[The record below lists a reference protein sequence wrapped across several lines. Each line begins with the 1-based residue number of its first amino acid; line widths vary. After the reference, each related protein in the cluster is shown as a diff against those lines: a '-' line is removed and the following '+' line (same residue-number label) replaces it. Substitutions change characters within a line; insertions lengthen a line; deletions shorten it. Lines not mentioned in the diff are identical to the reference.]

1 MSINQLI
8 FKEELPIPEDINV
21 DIDDNYLVKIQGPKG
36 EIVKD
41 FSPRKLNISK
51 NKYKIYK
58 ENNKIIIEVYIKGK
72 RGKSLLYTLA
82 SKIKNSIKGVIE
94 GYVYKLKIVHTH
106 FPINVKVKGD
116 TVYIENFIGE
126 RSPRVAKILGK
137 YTQVKVEGEDVIIS
151 GIDKDEVSQTAFNIQ
166 LATKIKDKDP
176 RKFLDGIYV
185 YYRGK

>member
-1 MSINQLI
+1 MSINQII
-8 FKEELPIPEDINV
+8 FREELTMPEGVNV
-21 DIDDNYLVKIQGPKG
+21 DIDDNYIIKIRGPKG

-41 FSPRKLNISK
+41 FSPKKLNISK

-58 ENNKIIIEVYIKGK
+58 ENNKIIIEVYIKGR
-72 RGKSLLYTLA
+72 RGKALLYTLL
-82 SKIKNSIKGVIE
+82 SKIRNSIKGVIE
-94 GYVYKLKIVHTH
+94 GYVYKLKIVYIH
-106 FPINVKVKGD
+106 FPISVKVKGD

-126 RSPRVAKILGK
+126 RAPRIAKIIGK
-137 YTQVKVEGEDVIIS
+137 YTQVKVEGEDIIVS